1 MAKLKTLI
9 LVTYN
14 DSNGDDFSN
23 EIIVESE
30 KDFKRWLKERN
41 KERVSDGEMEE
52 SENEFTLQYIKL
64 IQY

>member
-1 MAKLKTLI
+1 MKKVKTLI

-14 DSNGDDFSN
+14 HYNNEDYSH

-41 KERVSDGEMEE
+41 KERLRDGEIEEYE
-52 SENEFTLQYIKL
+52 SEFSLQYLNLIK
-64 IQY
+64 Y

>member
-1 MAKLKTLI
+1 MTKLKTLI

-41 KERVSDGEMEE
+41 KERVSDGEIEE
-52 SENEFTLQYIKL
+52 SENEFTLEYIKL

>member
-1 MAKLKTLI
+1 MARIKTLL

-14 DSNGDDFSN
+14 DSNGEDFSN
-23 EIIVESE
+23 EILVKSE

-41 KERVSDGEMEE
+41 KERVSNGEIEE
-52 SENEFTLQYIKL
+52 SEREFTLEYINL

>member
-1 MAKLKTLI
+1 MAKLKTLL

-14 DSNGDDFSN
+14 DINGDDFSN
-23 EIIVESE
+23 EIIVKSE

-41 KERVSDGEMEE
+41 KERVRDGEIEE
-52 SENEFTLQYIKL
+52 SETRFTIEYINL

>member
-1 MAKLKTLI
+1 MAKLKTLL

-14 DSNGDDFSN
+14 DSNGCDFSN
-23 EIIVESE
+23 EIIVKSE

-41 KERVSDGEMEE
+41 KERVRDGEIEE
-52 SENEFTLQYIKL
+52 SETEFTIEYINL